1 MNVDL
6 GVCMA
11 SRHSV
16 GAHAAPL
23 CPVCACIY
31 HVVGHDAHCARK
43 TTWLNMPKAQKKP
56 VPVARNAEEKSRA
69 VAAAM
74 KSQGTKD
81 AAMKKNK
88 RAAKKDAVMKK
99 DRSAAKKKT
108 AVASPTGSASMSFDD
123 RRKTTTSL
131 VMLRPKPRIGFVTS
145 AYGPMSSRR
154 TVDARMCVIRGLEMR
169 GIDLCR
175 KVGIVGFLAT
185 KARPACIRV
194 LLAIV
199 FHRRRGRF
207 ESQVRLRA
215 G

>member
-23 CPVCACIY
+23 CPVCACVY

-99 DRSAAKKKT
+99 DRSAAKKKNR
-108 AVASPTGSASMSFDD
+108 SGKSNWQRFNELRRQKKDD
-123 RRKTTTSL
+123 N
-131 VMLRPKPRIGFVTS
+131 KPR
-145 AYGPMSSRR
+145 
-154 TVDARMCVIRGLEMR
+154 DAETQTPNWVRDI
-169 GIDLCR
+169 
-175 KVGIVGFLAT
+175 
-185 KARPACIRV
+185 CIWPDE
-194 LLAIV
+194 
-199 FHRRRGRF
+199 F
-207 ESQVRLRA
+207 EEDS
-215 G
+215 

>member
-81 AAMKKNK
+81 A
-88 RAAKKDAVMKK
+88 VMKK
-99 DRSAAKKKT
+99 IEVLPRKNRSGKSNWQRFNELRRQKK
-108 AVASPTGSASMSFDD
+108 DD
-123 RRKTTTSL
+123 N
-131 VMLRPKPRIGFVTS
+131 KPR
-145 AYGPMSSRR
+145 
-154 TVDARMCVIRGLEMR
+154 DAETQTPNWVRDI
-169 GIDLCR
+169 
-175 KVGIVGFLAT
+175 
-185 KARPACIRV
+185 CIWPDE
-194 LLAIV
+194 
-199 FHRRRGRF
+199 F
-207 ESQVRLRA
+207 EEDS
-215 G
+215 